1 MLFNDYRTFPWLQEY
16 AYSFAKRI
24 VGEAREKFSTI
35 SGPQGGTTLNGAA
48 LKSEAQAE
56 MEALEQQL
64 KDFIDGSEPYTWVIG

>member
-35 SGPQGGTTLNGAA
+35 SGPQGGTSLNGGT

-56 MEALEQQL
+56 MDALEQQL
-64 KDFIDGSEPYTWVIG
+64 KDFVDGSEPYTWVIG